1 MRAAL
6 ERLEKNQVALEIEVE
21 AEQVDEALQKAYQR
35 LVKRVTVPGFR
46 KGKVPRPI
54 LEARLG
60 KEVFY
65 EEALEILLPKAY
77 EEALKE
83 KEIEP
88 IDKPKIDII
97 QMERGKPLIFKA
109 TVEVLPEVKL
119 GNYKGVKAVKPEVK
133 VGEEEVEAQLKLLQ
147 QRHARLVDVSKGLV
161 DDGDIAIIDIE
172 AFVDGKPEPRL
183 AAKERSVEVGAGRFI
198 PGFDAH
204 LLGMEVGEE
213 KEFTLHLPSIFHY
226 SDLEGKE
233 AQFKVK
239 VVGIKR
245 KELSPIDDEF
255 ARDVSECSS
264 LEELKQQLRNKL
276 EEVGKIN
283 ANRIFTERVVKIVVD
298 EAEVELPETL
308 VRRQV
313 EQDIQDFVQGLAFQN
328 LVLDDYLRAVNKDF
342 ETFKKELEAKAR
354 ETLKRTLVLDAI
366 AKAEGIRVT
375 PEELE
380 AEINDMA
387 AQYNMETDKL
397 RKLLEERGQL
407 TMIERRMLR
416 EKVEEFLR
424 ENAVELS
431 EEAAAEESGE
441 EASVGVEEGVSEEAV
456 GEEEKT
462 SDAEGEAILEEK

>member
-1 MRAAL
+1 MRATL
-6 ERLEKNQVALEIEVE
+6 ERLEKNQVALEIEVD

-65 EEALEILLPKAY
+65 EEALDILLPKAY

-97 QMERGKPLIFKA
+97 QMEKGKPLIFKA
-109 TVEVLPEVKL
+109 MVEVLPEVKL
-119 GNYKGVKAVKPEVK
+119 GRYKGVKAVKPEVK

-147 QRHARLVDVSKGLV
+147 QRHAKLVDVSEGLV
-161 DDGDIAIIDIE
+161 DDGDIAVVDIE
-172 AFVDGKPEPRL
+172 ASVEGKPEPRL
-183 AAKERSVEVGAGRFI
+183 SAKERFVEVGAGRFI

-204 LLGMEVGEE
+204 LLGMKLGEE
-213 KEFTLHLPSIFHY
+213 KEFALHLPALFHY
-226 SDLEGKE
+226 HDLEGKE

-264 LEELKQQLRNKL
+264 LQELKEQLRNKL
-276 EEVGKIN
+276 EEIGKIN
-283 ANRIFTERVVKIVVD
+283 AKRIFTERVVKIVVD

-328 LVLDDYLRAVNKDF
+328 MVLEDYLRAVNKDF
-342 ETFKKELEAKAR
+342 EAFKKELEDKAR

-366 AKAEGIRVT
+366 AKAEGIKVT

-397 RKLLEERGQL
+397 RRLLEERGQL
-407 TMIERRMLR
+407 AMIEKRMLR

-431 EEAAAEESGE
+431 EEEAAQEAAEGTGAGGE
-441 EASVGVEEGVSEEAV
+441 EPAPAEAKAT
-456 GEEEKT
+456 G
-462 SDAEGEAILEEK
+462 AEGEAHLESKA